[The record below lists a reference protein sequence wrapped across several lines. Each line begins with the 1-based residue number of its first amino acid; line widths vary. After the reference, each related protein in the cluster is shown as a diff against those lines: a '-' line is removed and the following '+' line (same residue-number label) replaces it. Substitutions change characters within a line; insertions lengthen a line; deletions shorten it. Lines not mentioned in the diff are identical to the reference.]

1 MYRLLSIRLFMT
13 FVIVGVASASSDGN
27 GESPA
32 ENLKDRSDG
41 GGNLSPIDMYRS
53 LFEKHRVMQL
63 DAVKSIQTF
72 GDYAQRH
79 QLVKIMIQQLF
90 KVLGEGK
97 VNLTEWGYMPGDPFP
112 VNTTIRDSMSK
123 VLENVAMFGD
133 LVLRLPDITHEIF
146 DKNKEW
152 HLILGWGVWFCNES
166 KIFQGNSAKLL
177 SLMAQ
182 EVNLIPKEEN
192 YVNPF
197 KNENMM
203 KEQMRFKDSKPK
215 SKAKKKKE
223 RKKGPRLSGGGQHTE
238 L

>member
-1 MYRLLSIRLFMT
+1 MHLLLANVF
-13 FVIVGVASASSDGN
+13 FVTCVIIGGASANDRGDSNTEDLGLQSHEDGE
-27 GESPA
+27 GKISH
-32 ENLKDRSDG
+32 
-41 GGNLSPIDMYRS
+41 IDVYRS

-79 QLVKIMIQQLF
+79 QLVKIMVQQLF

-112 VNTTIRDSMSK
+112 LNTTIRDSMSK

-182 EVNLIPKEEN
+182 EVNLVPKEEN

-197 KNENMM
+197 KNENIM
-203 KEQMRFKDSKPK
+203 KDQMKFKDSKPK
-215 SKAKKKKE
+215 SKSKKKKE